1 MMKKLLITALLFSAG
16 TILAQ
21 EFDWQWAKSGGGSRR
36 AYTEFIADF
45 SPNSEH
51 IKDIAIDEDNNYYF
65 LTQVSTNNTNYDGV
79 PFDVYNYSESAD
91 GYADILLLSTTC
103 DGTYRWSRVIGGGN
117 FDQGY
122 NIALDDNG
130 GVYVSAYVFNDA
142 NQGSIT
148 FEPPHFS
155 EDDHLPALPPNV
167 NVLDNHPGHKKLAI
181 AKYTQETGSLVWRKM
196 LQGDVNI
203 FTSIGTISP
212 IHVEGDGTIRVL
224 VGLLKGTHLDGLAVV
239 PETYDFIV
247 GQGANYFK
255 YFIVKMDANGNYE
268 DVMPLNFEGVVNSTM
283 MKFRY
288 DPVAHHY
295 YIGGHRTTEAY
306 YPGENSWMENFSYG
320 GTTFNKAMVLLALS
334 EDGQEL
340 WRKEFT
346 TTPDVLGSDFLR
358 DIQLDDES
366 NIYICGRYFRL
377 AGDNYPNLAYSW
389 GGYTIPDMT
398 GMGNR
403 KYIMKMDSNG
413 EVLWYQ
419 SNSGFTTPA
428 APTGL
433 TEGIC
438 IGIGEN
444 EILLGGDGNNES
456 WNGFELNRPNAHRN
470 DPIVVKFDK
479 QTGVVTGMHQIMG
492 PPGYNDSV
500 TAIKM
505 DNDGNYVVGGFVR
518 YQLFTDENEGI
529 PTITSS
535 SVMDGFTDFF
545 VAKLGATECGVPVA
559 GVKSFDE
566 GHLKVYPNPVYNSI
580 TIESVLALESY
591 EVINLMGQ
599 VLMKGSLDGQATISL
614 GALANGT
621 YIVNVTDKKG
631 NSISKKIVKQ

>member
-16 TILAQ
+16 TVLAQ
-21 EFDWQWAKSGGGSRR
+21 EFDWQWAKRGGGSRK
-36 AYTEFIADF
+36 AYNEFIPDF
-45 SPNSEH
+45 SPYSEH

-65 LTQVSTNNTNYDGV
+65 LTQVASNNTNYDGV

-103 DGTYRWSRVIGGGN
+103 EGTYRWSRVIGGGN
-117 FDQGY
+117 FDEGY

-130 GVYVSAYVFNDA
+130 GVYISAFVFNDA
-142 NQGSIT
+142 NQGPIT

-167 NVLDNHPGHKKLAI
+167 NVLENHPGFKRLAI
-181 AKYTQETGSLVWRKM
+181 AKYTQENGSLVWRKM

-203 FTSIGTISP
+203 HTSIGTISQ
-212 IHVEGDGTIRVL
+212 IHVEGDGTVHAL
-224 VGLLKGTHLDGLAVV
+224 VGLLKGTHMDGNAIV
-239 PETYDFIV
+239 PDEYDYV
-247 GQGANYFK
+247 MGSLNFK
-255 YFIVKMDANGNYE
+255 YFIVKMDAGGNYE
-268 DVMPLNFEGVVNSTM
+268 EILPLQLEGVVNPTL

-288 DPVAHHY
+288 DPVVGQY

-306 YPGENSWMENFSYG
+306 YPGGNTWMNNFSYG
-320 GTTFNKAMVLLALS
+320 GITFNRVMVFLALS

-340 WRKEFT
+340 WRREFT
-346 TTPDVLGSDFLR
+346 VTPDDLGSDFLR
-358 DIQLDDES
+358 DIQIDNES

-377 AGDNYPNLAYSW
+377 AGENYPNKVYSW
-389 GGYTIPDMT
+389 GAYTIPDMT

-413 EVLWYQ
+413 QVLWFQ

-428 APTGL
+428 AHTGL

-444 EILLGGDGNNES
+444 EVLFGGDGNNES
-456 WNGFELNRPNAHRN
+456 WNGFELNRPNNHRN

-479 QTGVVTGMHQIMG
+479 QTGVVTGMHQITG
-492 PPGYNDSV
+492 SPGYNDSV

-518 YQLFTDENEGI
+518 YQLFTDENDGI

-535 SVMDGFTDFF
+535 SNMDGFADFF

-559 GVKSFDE
+559 SVKSFDE
-566 GHLKVYPNPVYNSI
+566 DQLKVYPNPASGTI
-580 TIESVLALESY
+580 TIESSFALESY
-591 EVINLMGQ
+591 QVVNVMGQ
-599 VLMKGSLDGQATISL
+599 VLMRGSIDSQATINL

-621 YIVNVTDKKG
+621 YIVKVTDSKG
-631 NSISKKIVKQ
+631 NSVSKKIIKQ

>member
-1 MMKKLLITALLFSAG
+1 MIKKLFIAALLFSAG
-16 TILAQ
+16 HAFSQ
-21 EFDWQWAKSGGGSRR
+21 EFDWQWAKSGGGSRI
-36 AYTEFIADF
+36 AYNEFVPDF
-45 SPNSEH
+45 SPFSEH

-65 LTQVSTNNTNYDGV
+65 LTQVAANNTNYDGV
-79 PFDVYNYSESAD
+79 PFDVYNYSESAN

-130 GVYVSAYVFNDA
+130 GVYISAYVFNDA

-155 EDDHLPALPPNV
+155 EDDHLPALPTNM
-167 NVLDNHPGHKKLAI
+167 NVLDNHPGFKRLAI

-212 IHVEGDGTIRVL
+212 IHVEGDGTLHAL
-224 VGLLKGTHLDGLAVV
+224 VGLLKGTHMDGNAIV
-239 PETYDFIV
+239 PDEYDFV
-247 GQGANYFK
+247 PGVGANYHK

-268 DVMPLNFEGVVNSTM
+268 DVMPLDFEGVVNSTN

-288 DPVAHHY
+288 DPVAHQY

-306 YPGENSWMENFSYG
+306 TPGGNSWMDNFSFG
-320 GTTFNKAMVLLALS
+320 GTTFNEAMVLLALS
-334 EDGQEL
+334 EDGQEV
-340 WRKEFT
+340 WRREFT
-346 TTPDVLGSDFLR
+346 VTPDALGSDFFR
-358 DIQLDDES
+358 DIQIDDES

-377 AGDNYPNLAYSW
+377 SGENYPNLAYSW
-389 GGYTIPDMT
+389 GGYTIPDMS
-398 GMGNR
+398 GIGNR
-403 KYIMKMDSNG
+403 KYIMKMGSNG
-413 EVLWYQ
+413 EVLWFQ

-428 APTGL
+428 AHTGL

-456 WNGFELNRPNAHRN
+456 WNGFELNRPNNHRN
-470 DPIVVKFDK
+470 DPIVVRLDK
-479 QTGVVTGMHQIMG
+479 ETGVVIGMHQIVG
-492 PPGYNDSV
+492 SSGYNDSV

-518 YQLFTDENEGI
+518 YQLFTDENDGI

-535 SVMDGFTDFF
+535 SNMDGFSDFF

-559 GVKSFDE
+559 SVKDFNKNQ
-566 GHLKVYPNPVYNSI
+566 LRLFPNPASGIV
-580 TIESVLALESY
+580 SVAMAGAESY
-591 EVINLMGQ
+591 SVINIQGQ
-599 VLMKGSLDGQATISL
+599 VLLKGSLNGSNSIDIS
-614 GALANGT
+614 ALAAGT
-621 YIVNVTDKKG
+621 YIIKVTDG
-631 NSISKKIVKQ
+631 NGASVSGKIIKE